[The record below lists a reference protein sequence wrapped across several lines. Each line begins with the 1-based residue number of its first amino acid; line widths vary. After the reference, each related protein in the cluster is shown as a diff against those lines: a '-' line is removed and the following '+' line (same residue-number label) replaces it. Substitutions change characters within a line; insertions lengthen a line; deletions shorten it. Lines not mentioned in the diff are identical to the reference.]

1 MELQRLEALAEKYM
15 GHRKSHIEREIGHV
29 YFHGKRVANG
39 VLLLRKKLFPED
51 ASHDDVLF
59 CAGLFHDVGKGI
71 EPHPRTGST
80 LVRELLCG
88 EMTPE
93 EMEAVCGLIAVHDD
107 RRADSPHSPWV
118 KLLQDADLLDHFGI
132 QGVWLSFTYY
142 AYMGQKGMS
151 ELPEFYETEW
161 KPMVAKNRKLLN
173 FPFSRE
179 IFDEKTTYE
188 WSVIQ
193 RLKEEG
199 TGAYLE
205 RTLQSL

>member
-1 MELQRLEALAEKYM
+1 MDFERLEALAEKYM

-39 VLLLRKKLFPED
+39 ILHLRKKILPED
-51 ASHDDVLF
+51 ASFDEILR
-59 CAGLFHDVGKGI
+59 CAGLFHDLGKGI
-71 EPHPRTGST
+71 EPHPRTGA
-80 LVRELLCG
+80 LLARELLA
-88 EMTPE
+88 EELTAPE
-93 EMEAVCGLIAVHDD
+93 LEAVCGLIAVHDD
-107 RRADSPHSPWV
+107 RKPGSTHSPWV

-132 QGVWLSFTYY
+132 QGIWLSFTYY
-142 AYMGQKGMS
+142 AYMGQKGMA

-161 KPMVAKNRKLLN
+161 KPMVSKNRKLLN

-193 RLKEEG
+193 RMKVEG
-199 TGAYLE
+199 GGGYLE
-205 RTLQSL
+205 QFRKSL